1 MMVKGNVRRRALTMA
16 LALALAVAAP
26 LPAATAGQAADVY
39 APAAGGTAEMA
50 ALAAAGRAADV
61 YAPAA
66 GGTVTVPAGETA
78 LRVPVSIADIGA
90 PCAGVEL
97 ALSIEGGGGLSFTGF
112 SAGGGAAGA
121 NVLGP
126 TSRGGVAYFG
136 FYAGG
141 NIYTEGEL
149 ELRFSYTGDA
159 RHSVAVAIS
168 QIIRLNADR
177 DGTSSSNV
185 GEALLSF
192 DVARETGSAP
202 GDDGPGGNEPGENN
216 PGGTDPGG
224 DGPGGSDPGG
234 SEPGGSDPGGSDPDD
249 NEPSSPDPG
258 GNDPGGS
265 DPSENN
271 PGGGDPG
278 GNSPGGNPSPA
289 SPSVSDEAETGS
301 DAGAETAV
309 AGAFT
314 DIGDDGVAMGAGEEP
329 AAKTRSAYFDDVD
342 ESWPWAV
349 NEIDSLYERG
359 VVKGTA
365 ERTYS
370 PAAPIKR
377 GDFML
382 MLARAY
388 SLDAPGGEPFSD
400 APGGE
405 PFPDAPGGE
414 PFSDAPSGE
423 PFPDVP
429 AGSYYYAAIHSAR
442 ALGVA
447 QGDGEGFKPESPITR
462 QDMMALADR
471 ALRAVGNPLPDGG
484 EGDLA
489 PFGDSAEIAGYA
501 RASVSAL
508 VKSGLIKG
516 RDTGIAP
523 REATTRAEMA
533 VLVHRMLN
541 ELQ

>member
-1 MMVKGNVRRRALTMA
+1 MMIKTNARRRALA

-26 LPAATAGQAADVY
+26 FSAAGVPALADAGGRAEAHALAD
-39 APAAGGTAEMA
+39 AGGTAEVPTLASGMTA
-50 ALAAAGRAADV
+50 EAHALAD
-61 YAPAA
+61 A
-66 GGTVTVPAGETA
+66 GGTAAVQALSAGGTLTVPAGETA

-90 PCAGVEL
+90 PCAGIEL
-97 ALSIEGGGGLSFTGF
+97 TLPIEGGGGLSFAGF
-112 SAGGGAAGA
+112 SVGGSAAGA

-126 TSRGGVAYFG
+126 TRSGGVAYFG
-136 FYAGG
+136 FYAGE
-141 NIYTEGEL
+141 NIYTGGDL
-149 ELRFSYTGDA
+149 ELRFLYTGDA

-177 DGTSSSNV
+177 DGTTSSNV

-192 DVARETGSAP
+192 GVARETG
-202 GDDGPGGNEPGENN
+202 DTPGGTDPGENN
-216 PGGTDPGG
+216 PGGSDPGENNPGGSDGPGDTDPG
-224 DGPGGSDPGG
+224 DGSPGGSDPGG
-234 SEPGGSDPGGSDPDD
+234 
-249 NEPSSPDPG
+249 PDPG
-258 GNDPGGS
+258 GNDPGGTDPGENNPGGS

-271 PGGGDPG
+271 PGGD
-278 GNSPGGNPSPA
+278 SPGGNNPGGGDTGTALPPA
-289 SPSVSDEAETGS
+289 GTGTGTG
-301 DAGAETAV
+301 AGAGAGAGAAAIV
-309 AGAFT
+309 SGAFT
-314 DIGDDGVAMGAGEEP
+314 DIGDEGVARGAGEEP

-365 ERTYS
+365 ERIYS

-388 SLDAPGGEPFSD
+388 SFD

-405 PFPDAPGGE
+405 PFPD
-414 PFSDAPSGE
+414 
-423 PFPDVP
+423 VP
-429 AGSYYYAAIHSAR
+429 EGSYYYGAIHSAR

-447 QGDGEGFKPESPITR
+447 LGDGEGFKPESPITR
-462 QDMMALADR
+462 QDMMALVDR
-471 ALRAVGNPLPDGG
+471 TLRAVGTPLPEGG

-541 ELQ
+541 ELP